1 VQCYPGPSGIKP
13 AHNTCATGHRREL
26 EGIIGASIRS
36 VKPPADSTQKPGR
49 ARRARRRGFIAP
61 TAVPELL
68 HRRATGA
75 EWHFHRENATFKDSQ
90 KGT

>member
-1 VQCYPGPSGIKP
+1 
-13 AHNTCATGHRREL
+13 
-26 EGIIGASIRS
+26 
-36 VKPPADSTQKPGR
+36 
-49 ARRARRRGFIAP
+49 
-61 TAVPELL
+61 LL